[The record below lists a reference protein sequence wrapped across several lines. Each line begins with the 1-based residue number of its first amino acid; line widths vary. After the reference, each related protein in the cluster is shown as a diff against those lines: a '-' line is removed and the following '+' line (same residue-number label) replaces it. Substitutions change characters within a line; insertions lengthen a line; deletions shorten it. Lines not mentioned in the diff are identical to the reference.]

1 MPEYERWRKF
11 FPYVLWSKDLID
23 IWNDTVRLKS
33 RIRFATAS
41 EVKKYEDAYRGE
53 ISRLN
58 SYLGSICSAIER
70 ARWIGLPVDIRDVRR
85 AESRTWLEY
94 YVSEGINFETLCTNI
109 SSVLEDAED
118 ELEKKIIKK
127 KLIALH
133 KRWFYDSKRGKGH
146 DISIEGVATII
157 VPWEEKKEDYKSDL
171 EKALKDKLLTYDGF
185 ERLEDELTQETVG
198 FEEVE
203 TDEAERGVRAEQIEW
218 AHQIITRQLDI
229 RDFLR

>member
-94 YVSEGINFETLCTNI
+94 YVSEGITFETLCTNI

-118 ELEKKIIKK
+118 ELEKKIIKR
-127 KLIALH
+127 KLVVLH
-133 KRWFYDSKRGKGH
+133 KRWFYESARGRGH
-146 DISIEGVATII
+146 DIEIELLSTIVI
-157 VPWEEKKEDYKSDL
+157 PWKEKKEDYKADL
-171 EKALKDKLLTYDGF
+171 ERVMKAKILEYTGF
-185 ERLEDELTQETVG
+185 ERVEDELTQEVLG

-203 TDEAERGVRAEQIEW
+203 TDQAERGVRVEKIEW
-218 AHQIITRQLDI
+218 RHKIIGKQLDI